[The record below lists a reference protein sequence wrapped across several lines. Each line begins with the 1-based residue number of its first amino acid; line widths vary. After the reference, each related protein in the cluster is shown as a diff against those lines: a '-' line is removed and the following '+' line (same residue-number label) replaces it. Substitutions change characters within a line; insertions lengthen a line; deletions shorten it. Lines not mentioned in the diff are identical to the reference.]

1 MNNFDY
7 DLLNLL
13 KYLYNNKYINQRD
26 IAEQLKISL
35 GKVNSM
41 LNKMYSINYLNDENI
56 LMNEIKELIELNS
69 PRRSILLAAGMG
81 LRMIPINSTVPKAL
95 LKINGEILVERII
108 KQLHEKGIH
117 EIYIV
122 VGFMKEKFEYLID
135 KYNVKLIVNN
145 KYLEKNNIYSLYL
158 ARKFISNSYIIPCD
172 LWFKHNPFDDVELQS
187 WYLVSDEKRSTNN
200 VSLNKKH
207 EILKIKKGNHR
218 MVGLAYI
225 NHDDAKMIVS
235 RLEEKTSDN
244 RNDDCFWEEILFE
257 NKKMIIYGKLE
268 NQESVKEI
276 NTFEELRNIDEKS
289 SNLNHHVL
297 DIIADTLK
305 IEINEIQNIT
315 CLKKGMT
322 NRSFLFYAKNQKY
335 IMRIPGEGTDQLINR
350 NDEGE
355 VYKAI
360 SSLNISDDVLY
371 FNSSN
376 GYKLTRF
383 FNDSRVCDIYNL
395 DDLVKSMRL
404 LKRFHNSNATVEHY
418 FDLFEKIEFY
428 EKLRGETESLYSD
441 YQITKQKVYEL
452 KKVIDKLPKHYSL
465 THIDAVPDNFLFYKE
480 NGIERV
486 RLIDWEYAS
495 MQDTDVDIAM
505 FCIYAMYEKNEVDQ
519 LIDIYYENQCPKQ
532 IRLKIYCYIA
542 ICGFL
547 WSNWCEYK
555 YTLGVEF
562 GEYSLKQY
570 RYAKEYYQIVT
581 DILNGGNEENE

>member
-1 MNNFDY
+1 MFRKSNGGGYINMNNLSWEMY
-7 DLLNLL
+7 QSIKCLND
-13 KYLYNNKYINQRD
+13 NKCSNQ
-26 IAEQLKISL
+26 K
-35 GKVNSM
+35 NSM
-41 LNKMYSINYLNDENI
+41 YITDKRLLADQLVK
-56 LMNEIKELIELNS
+56 KNS
-69 PRRSILLAAGMG
+69 PKRAIMLAAGMG
-81 LRMIPINSTVPKAL
+81 LRMIPINNTVPKAL
-95 LKINGEILVERII
+95 LKINNEILIERII
-108 KQLHEKGIH
+108 NQLHEKGVC

-122 VGFMKEKFEYLID
+122 VGFMKERFEYLID

-158 ARKFISNSYIIPCD
+158 VKKYISNSYIIPCD
-172 LWFKHNPFDDVELQS
+172 LWFRYNPFNNIELQS

-200 VSLNKKH
+200 VSLNQKH
-207 EILKIKKGNHR
+207 EIVKSKRGRHR
-218 MVGLAYI
+218 MIGLAYI
-225 NHDDAKMIVS
+225 NYDDAQVIVS
-235 RLEEKTSDN
+235 RLEEKTNDN
-244 RNDDCFWEEILFE
+244 KYDDCFWEDILFE
-257 NKKMIIYGKLE
+257 KRKMIIYGKLE
-268 NQESVKEI
+268 NKENVKEI

-289 SNLNHHVL
+289 SNLNHHIL
-297 DIIADTLK
+297 DIIADALK

-322 NRSFLFYAKNQKY
+322 NRSFLFNVKNQKY

-350 NDEGE
+350 QEEGE

-360 SSLNISDDVLY
+360 SNLNICDEVLY
-371 FNSSN
+371 FNSNN
-376 GYKLTRF
+376 GYKLTKF
-383 FNDSRVCDIYNL
+383 LDDSRVCDIKDTN
-395 DDLVKSMRL
+395 DLGKTMKL
-404 LKRFHNSNATVEHY
+404 LKEFHNSKTKVTHY
-418 FDLFEKIEFY
+418 FNLFEKIEFY
-428 EKLRGETESLYSD
+428 EKLRGNNESLYND
-441 YQITKQKVYEL
+441 YQETKRKIYEL

-570 RYAKEYYQIVT
+570 RYAKEYYQIVQI
-581 DILNGGNEENE
+581 ILNGDNEYE